1 MQRSRDVVL
10 MSNDLFTLRA
20 KSRGARQRLANYLLP
35 PIALAVAI
43 GVLTPTVSHA
53 DDTRST
59 AEIQAE
65 VDRLKNQLERQQQ
78 ALAAKS
84 AAEAQPKTETGDLT
98 LATTAA
104 AQTDRSTVASISS
117 DTGGTSSLEEVYVTA
132 SKEVTRA
139 DRLTKLQD
147 VPLSVSVVS
156 GADLVQE
163 DAFDI
168 GSIMKRTAD
177 VNWNQGN
184 QRTSSISLRG
194 IGYITQN
201 EAQLPSVGVQM
212 DGVPYAFNS
221 MTSSYNFIDLA
232 DVQTTRG
239 PQGTLGGL
247 NNSLGTIAVN
257 SRAPSFTPDSEWLL
271 TIGERQ
277 TIIGQYAAGGSVI
290 DDLLA
295 FRASFGVEK
304 GYGDIRNLYTT
315 DQTYQNT
322 DRTTGRLQFL
332 LTPTEDFSAKLSVN
346 LTPDAGEY
354 SNNRTFNL
362 PTPEYYAN
370 GAVVAQNA
378 AGKGV
383 LTAGQVLTRSWF
395 SQDPNYSY
403 KGDYLYGAGDNAV
416 DIDGGYPV
424 VTGGYGS
431 SLNLDWK
438 RGALDLSSLTAIQ
451 YYHFNARNDEG
462 TPFAVS
468 TTGGVYDNPYE
479 QVSQEFKV
487 QSTIG
492 NFADYTAGLFAMRT
506 RTNYQSYSNFL
517 QDAGAYYANI
527 PEYSSLDA
535 DSNGKYLME
544 NSLNA
549 TWKDT
554 YEDIRNRTAA
564 LYGNITFHV
573 TNAFNVEAGARA
585 TYDDRQDDGFSLLSD
600 EGNGSALNPV
610 SITTPGGTLALGG
623 YSINSTTFAL
633 THPTA
638 IVPAAQAVNGV
649 QYAAGTL
656 TQQQLANLVAQQ
668 YFNAN
673 YASLSTTQ
681 RQQLANAQKL
691 RATEIGPLWNDVT
704 AQTYSNI
711 TPTIFFSPSY
721 KFNDEET
728 GYVSYQHGEKAGVS
742 QIVNGESSLVP
753 TERTDAYELGL
764 KSNLLHG
771 TLVANADLY
780 WMNIHNYQQVG
791 QIYDPY
797 TTALKN
803 SGVAQY
809 VSATSSAPW
818 VISRGGEFDVAYQG
832 VRNLTLRLSGAW
844 VDAFYKSFST
854 GGKSPD
860 LGYLTAPY
868 VSYNGKVL
876 PGASKFSAD
885 VGAQYRLPV
894 FGNKVVLFS
903 FDTLYRSTSN
913 LDTTLSAYSWVPG
926 NSITDASLGFGRDDD
941 KFAVSLVVKNLTNNG
956 VPVVQTWN
964 SYEPAFARWYGLQ
977 VTGKM

>member
-1 MQRSRDVVL
+1 
-10 MSNDLFTLRA
+10 MSNDYFAIRRKT
-20 KSRGARQRLANYLLP
+20 RGVHALMSNYLLP
-35 PIALAVAI
+35 PIALAVSI
-43 GVLTPTVSHA
+43 GLLTPILAVA

-65 VDRLKNQLERQQQ
+65 VDRLNEVLRQRAQ
-78 ALAAKS
+78 S
-84 AAEAQPKTETGDLT
+84 AATPP
-98 LATTAA
+98 TTAA
-104 AQTDRSTVASISS
+104 NTAAPVLAITDTAAAA
-117 DTGGTSSLEEVYVTA
+117 DTGGTSTLEEIDVTA
-132 SKEVTRA
+132 SMAVTRTEPLA
-139 DRLTKLQD
+139 KLQD

-156 GADLVQE
+156 GAALLQE

-177 VNWNQGN
+177 MNWNQGN

-201 EAQLPSVGVQM
+201 EAQLPSVGVQV
-212 DGVPYAFNS
+212 DGVPYAFNP

-257 SRAPSFTPDSEWLL
+257 SRAPGFTPDSQWLL

-277 TIIGQYAAGGSVI
+277 TIIGQYATGGSII

-304 GYGDIRNLYTT
+304 GYGDIRNIYTT

-332 LTPTEDFSAKLSVN
+332 LTPTQDFSAKLSVN

-403 KGDYLYGAGDNAV
+403 EGDYLYGAGRNAV

-438 RGALDLSSLTAIQ
+438 LGGLDLSSVTAIQ

-487 QSTIG
+487 RSTIG

-506 RTNYQSYSNFL
+506 HTNYQSYSNFL
-517 QDAGAYYANI
+517 QDAGAYYANV
-527 PEYSSLDA
+527 PQYNSLDA
-535 DSNGKYLME
+535 DGAGKYVME

-564 LYGNITFHV
+564 LYGNITFHI
-573 TNAFNVEAGARA
+573 TKAFNVEAGARA
-585 TYDDRQDDGFSLLSD
+585 TYDDRQDDGFSLLTD

-610 SITTPGGTLALGG
+610 SITTPGGTLTLGG

-638 IVPAAQAVNGV
+638 IVPVAQAVNGV

-668 YFNAN
+668 YYNAN
-673 YASLSTTQ
+673 YANLSQ
-681 RQQLANAQKL
+681 AERQQLANAQKL
-691 RATEIGPLWNDVT
+691 RATEIGPLWNDVA

-803 SGVAQY
+803 NGVAQY

-818 VISRGGEFDVAYQG
+818 VISRGAEFDVAYQG

-868 VSYNGKVL
+868 VSYTGKVL
-876 PGASKFSAD
+876 PGAAKFSAD

-894 FGNKVVLFS
+894 FSNKVLLFS
-903 FDTLYRSTSN
+903 FDTLYRSASN

-941 KFAVSLVVKNLTNNG
+941 KFDVSLVVKNLTNND
-956 VPVVQTWN
+956 VPVTLTWN

-977 VTGKM
+977 VTGKL

>member
-1 MQRSRDVVL
+1 
-10 MSNDLFTLRA
+10 MSNVQFRFRTKARGSHERPA
-20 KSRGARQRLANYLLP
+20 KYLP
-35 PIALAVAI
+35 PLIALALTVGFGSLVPAI
-43 GVLTPTVSHA
+43 SNA
-53 DDTRST
+53 DDARST

-65 VDRLKNQLERQQQ
+65 VDRLNDLLRQRQQS
-78 ALAAKS
+78 LVN
-84 AAEAQPKTETGDLT
+84 AQ
-98 LATTAA
+98 TTAA
-104 AQTDRSTVASISS
+104 NVSAPMVAATDTAVSA
-117 DTGGTSSLEEVYVTA
+117 DTGGTATLEEVYVTA
-132 SKEVTRA
+132 SKEFTRT

-156 GADLVQE
+156 GADLIQE

-201 EAQLPSVGVQM
+201 EAQLPSVGVQL

-221 MTSSYNFIDLA
+221 MTSSYNFIDLN
-232 DVQTTRG
+232 DVETTRG

-247 NNSLGTIAVN
+247 NNTLGTIMIN

-290 DDLLA
+290 DDVLA

-304 GYGDIRNLYTT
+304 GYGDIRNIYTT

-332 LTPTEDFSAKLSVN
+332 LTPTQDFSAKLSVN

-403 KGDYLYGAGDNAV
+403 QNDYLYGAGRNAV

-438 RGALDLSSLTAIQ
+438 LGGLDLSSLTAVQ

-487 QSTIG
+487 QSGIG
-492 NFADYTAGLFAMRT
+492 NVADYTAGLFAMRT

-517 QDAGAYYANI
+517 QDAGAYYANV
-527 PEYSSLDA
+527 PEYNSLDA
-535 DSNGKYLME
+535 SGNGKYLME
-544 NSLNA
+544 NTLNA

-554 YEDIRNRTAA
+554 YEDIRNKTAA

-573 TNAFNVEAGARA
+573 TKAFNVEAGARG
-585 TYDDRQDDGFSLLSD
+585 TYDDRTDDGYSLLTD

-610 SITTPGGTLALGG
+610 SVKTAAGTLALGG
-623 YSINSTTFAL
+623 YAINAKTFGL
-633 THPTA
+633 THPNV
-638 IVPAAQAVNGV
+638 IVPVAQAVNGV

-673 YASLSTTQ
+673 YANLSTAE

-691 RATEIGPLWNDVT
+691 RATEIGTLWNDVT
-704 AQTYSNI
+704 AQSYSNI
-711 TPTIFFSPSY
+711 TPTIFLSPSY
-721 KFNDEET
+721 KFNDDET

-742 QIVNGESSLVP
+742 QIVNGESLLVP
-753 TERTDAYELGL
+753 TERTDAYELGI

-771 TLVANADLY
+771 TLVANADVY
-780 WMNIHNYQQVG
+780 WMNIHNYQQVAEV
-791 QIYDPY
+791 YDPY
-797 TTALKN
+797 TTALN
-803 SGVAQY
+803 SNGQTYY
-809 VSATSSAPW
+809 VSATGSAPK
-818 VISRGGEFDVAYQG
+818 VISRGAEFDLSYQG
-832 VRNLTLRLSGAW
+832 VRNLSIRLSGAW

-860 LGYLTAPY
+860 LGYLTASY
-868 VSYNGKVL
+868 VNYDGKVL
-876 PGASKFSAD
+876 PGAAKFSAD

-894 FGNKVVLFS
+894 FSNKVVLFS

-913 LDTTLSAYSWVPG
+913 LDTTLSTYSWVPG

-956 VPVVQTWN
+956 VPVTQTWN

-977 VTGKM
+977 VTGKL

>member
-1 MQRSRDVVL
+1 
-10 MSNDLFTLRA
+10 MSNDDFAIRRKT
-20 KSRGARQRLANYLLP
+20 RGAHALMSDYLLT
-35 PIALAVAI
+35 PIALAVSI
-43 GVLTPTVSHA
+43 GLLTPILAVA

-65 VDRLKNQLERQQQ
+65 VDRLNEVLRQRAQ
-78 ALAAKS
+78 S
-84 AAEAQPKTETGDLT
+84 AATPP
-98 LATTAA
+98 TTAA
-104 AQTDRSTVASISS
+104 NTAAPVLAITEAATSA
-117 DTGGTSSLEEVYVTA
+117 DTGGTSTLEEIDVTA
-132 SKEVTRA
+132 SMAVTRTEPLA
-139 DRLTKLQD
+139 KLQD

-156 GADLVQE
+156 GADLLQE

-177 VNWNQGN
+177 MNWNQGN

-201 EAQLPSVGVQM
+201 EAQLPSVGVQV
-212 DGVPYAFNS
+212 DGVPYAFNP

-257 SRAPSFTPDSEWLL
+257 SRAPGFTPDSQWLL

-277 TIIGQYAAGGSVI
+277 TLIGQYATGGSII

-304 GYGDIRNLYTT
+304 GYGDIRNIYTT

-332 LTPTEDFSAKLSVN
+332 LTPTQDFSAKLSVN

-403 KGDYLYGAGDNAV
+403 KGDYLYGAGQNAV

-424 VTGGYGS
+424 VTGGYGG

-438 RGALDLSSLTAIQ
+438 LGGLDLSSLTAIQ

-487 QSTIG
+487 QSAIG

-506 RTNYQSYSNFL
+506 HTNYQSYSNFL
-517 QDAGAYYANI
+517 QDAGAYYANV
-527 PEYSSLDA
+527 PQYDSLGA
-535 DSNGKYLME
+535 NGAGKYLME

-564 LYGNITFHV
+564 LYGNITFHI
-573 TNAFNVEAGARA
+573 TKAFNVEAGARA
-585 TYDDRQDDGFSLLSD
+585 TYDDRQDDGFSLLTD
-600 EGNGSALNPV
+600 AGNGSALNPV
-610 SITTPGGTLALGG
+610 AITTPGGTLALGG
-623 YSINSTTFAL
+623 YAVNAKTFAL
-633 THPTA
+633 TSPNT
-638 IVPAAQAVNGV
+638 IVPVAQAVNGV

-668 YFNAN
+668 YFNAS
-673 YASLSTTQ
+673 YANLSKAE

-691 RATEIGPLWNDVT
+691 RATEIGPLWNDVA

-711 TPTIFFSPSY
+711 TPTIFFSPNY

-728 GYVSYQHGEKAGVS
+728 GYISYQHGEKAGVS

-764 KSNLLHG
+764 KSNLWHG

-803 SGVAQY
+803 NGVAQY

-818 VISRGGEFDVAYQG
+818 VISRGAEFDVAYQG

-868 VSYNGKVL
+868 VSYTGKVL
-876 PGASKFSAD
+876 PGAAKFSAD
-885 VGAQYRLPV
+885 AGAQYRLPV
-894 FGNKVVLFS
+894 FSNKVVLFS

-913 LDTTLSAYSWVPG
+913 LDTTLSSYSWVPG

-941 KFAVSLVVKNLTNNG
+941 KFDVSLVVKNLTNNG
-956 VPVVQTWN
+956 VPVTLTWN

-977 VTGKM
+977 VTGKL